1 MSTPDPQA
9 VRAALAH
16 LDPRSQKIVS
26 GLFAIM
32 IKDPGKVRDREW
44 ICEQLTQVTLLA
56 GDFEAETPDM
66 GVAAVKSF
74 LLEHTDPLL
83 EASYLLFQRVGLDLA
98 PQAKE
103 GFTYEDAMRSA
114 LAYLPDAP
122 SA

>member
-1 MSTPDPQA
+1 M
-9 VRAALAH
+9 
-16 LDPRSQKIVS
+16 
-26 GLFAIM
+26 FAIM

-56 GDFEAETPDM
+56 GDFEADTPDM

-74 LLEHTDPLL
+74 LEEHTDPLL

-103 GFTYEDAMRSA
+103 GFAYEDAMRSA

-122 SA
+122 PA